1 MHWFIF
7 SRQLT
12 DSGKETVLHK
22 KAMFWNTLSTLVK
35 WEDETAQFWA
45 LRLPGEYRWQPRHPF
60 HFADGQREAWQPQTC
75 PRSPSNLMTEQAWPW
90 GLLTFCSDFRMN
102 LRHFWM
108 PLWTPNRGARATDE
122 KYQPAKKPFPYNAIS
137 FESFLLL
144 WSQFFSG

>member
-12 DSGKETVLHK
+12 DSGKETLLHK

-45 LRLPGEYRWQPRHPF
+45 LRLRREYRWQSRHPF

-108 PLWTPNRGARATDE
+108 PCGHQTRERGLRMENTNLH
-122 KYQPAKKPFPYNAIS
+122 KSLS
-137 FESFLLL
+137 FTMPLEFRELHLL